1 MLVIPSVGSL
11 QRSQPRNRGRC
22 SSLLSTFLE
31 KGATPQCESIAGIRC
46 AFFLK
51 KRYPLAVSLLPPQI
65 QKAIEE
71 FSKLPGI
78 GPKSAERLTFHLL
91 RSSKAS
97 PDTLGQALL
106 ALKKDLR
113 YCRTC
118 QMISLHETCDI
129 CTDRTRDTATILV
142 VEEPL
147 EVIAFEK
154 SGYKG
159 LYHVLHGVLSPIDGF
174 GPEQLKLKEL
184 VDRCSAG
191 GVGEVIIATNLDTE
205 GEATAAYIRQRI
217 SANVGKITRLA
228 HGLPMGADIEFADQV
243 TLREAI
249 AGRRQA

>member
-1 MLVIPSVGSL
+1 M
-11 QRSQPRNRGRC
+11 
-22 SSLLSTFLE
+22 
-31 KGATPQCESIAGIRC
+31 
-46 AFFLK
+46 
-51 KRYPLAVSLLPPQI
+51 SLLPPQI

-91 RSSKAS
+91 RSSKATPES
-97 PDTLGQALL
+97 LGSALQ
-106 ALKKDLR
+106 ALKKDLK

-118 QMISLHETCDI
+118 QMIALREECPVCS
-129 CTDRTRDTATILV
+129 DRSRDATTILV

-174 GPEQLKLKEL
+174 GPEQLKLREL
-184 VDRCSAG
+184 IDRCSTG
-191 GVGEVIIATNLDTE
+191 DVSEVIIATNLDTE
-205 GEATAAYIRQRI
+205 GEATAAYIRQ
-217 SANVGKITRLA
+217 KIAASVPKVTRLA